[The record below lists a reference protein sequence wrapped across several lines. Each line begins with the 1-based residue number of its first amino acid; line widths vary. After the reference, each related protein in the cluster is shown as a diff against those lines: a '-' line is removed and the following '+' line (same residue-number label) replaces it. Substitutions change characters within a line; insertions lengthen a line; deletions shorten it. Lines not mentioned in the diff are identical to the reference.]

1 VIEEVVM
8 TATMHEPSTTESA
21 RDGIAARLLVPGFW
35 GTVSI
40 AAMWLAVL
48 FDGVFGGDMVF
59 SNQSNPAG
67 GPTIIGSV
75 VPVALFACLATIS
88 VARRAF
94 RGRDAD

>member
-1 VIEEVVM
+1 M
-8 TATMHEPSTTESA
+8 TVTMHEPSTTGPT
-21 RDGIAARLLVPGFW
+21 RNGIAARLLVPGFW
-35 GTVSI
+35 GAVSI
-40 AAMWLAVL
+40 ITMWLAVL

-67 GPTIIGSV
+67 GPTIIASA

-88 VARRAF
+88 VARHAF